1 MNTPNT
7 SPDLVAIAELSVA
20 ELTAKL
26 DGLSADQLREL
37 HALESSA
44 PNGGRVTA
52 LAAIEAELE
61 RARKLGDESAGD
73 AQDQIAAGGGSGDSA
88 GGSGGST
95 AGAGATPAPSA
106 AAEADPPKWQH
117 PDYTGPLTGD
127 QATWRHRNLKPAN
140 VVVTK

>member
-1 MNTPNT
+1 MNTPNIT
-7 SPDLVAIAELSVA
+7 LDLVAIAALSVA

-26 DGLSADQLREL
+26 DGLSAEQLSEL
-37 HALESSA
+37 HALESTA

-73 AQDQIAAGGGSGDSA
+73 AQDKINGPADGGGENA
-88 GGSGGST
+88 
-95 AGAGATPAPSA
+95 AVAAVGATPAA
-106 AAEADPPKWQH
+106 APRGAVADETPKWQH

-127 QATWRHRNLKPAN
+127 QATWRHRNLKPVN
-140 VVVTK
+140 VVHTK

>member
-7 SPDLVAIAELSVA
+7 PPDLVAIAALSVA
-20 ELTAKL
+20 ELTAML
-26 DGLSADQLREL
+26 DGLSAEQLAEL
-37 HALESSA
+37 HALESTA

-52 LAAIEAELE
+52 LAAIDAELE

-73 AQDQIAAGGGSGDSA
+73 AQDRIAEGGGSGGSA

-106 AAEADPPKWQH
+106 AADAEPPKWQH

-127 QATWRHRNLKPAN
+127 QATWRHRHLKPVN
-140 VVVTK
+140 VVHTK